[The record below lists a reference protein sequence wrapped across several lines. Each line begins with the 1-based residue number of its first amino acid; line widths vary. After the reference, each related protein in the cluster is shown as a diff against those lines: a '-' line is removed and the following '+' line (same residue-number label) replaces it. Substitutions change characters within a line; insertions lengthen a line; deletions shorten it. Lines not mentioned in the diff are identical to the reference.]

1 MGFLVLGQFLRDH
14 KRPEEAA
21 EIIRAGVANVPG
33 NVSLQIH
40 LADLLL
46 HRGEFDQAIQEFET
60 IYDLQ
65 PDSLVAANNLASMLA
80 DFHANNAKLVDRA
93 YAIAQRLA
101 NSTNPAHMDTYGWI
115 LYLRGEYSLALRSL
129 KSAAQQLPIDPWVQY
144 HTGIAYSKMKQV
156 EPARRHFQAAL
167 DAGGSRMFP
176 LREQAQAAIDE
187 LETQ

>member
-14 KRPEEAA
+14 KRPEEAE

-33 NVSLQIH
+33 NVSLHIH

-46 HRGEFDQAIQEFET
+46 QRGEFDQAIQEFET

-80 DFHANNAKLVDRA
+80 DFHAKNAELVDPA

-129 KSAAQQLPIDPWVQY
+129 KSAAQQLPSAPWVQY
-144 HTGIAYSKMKQV
+144 HTGMAYSKMKQV